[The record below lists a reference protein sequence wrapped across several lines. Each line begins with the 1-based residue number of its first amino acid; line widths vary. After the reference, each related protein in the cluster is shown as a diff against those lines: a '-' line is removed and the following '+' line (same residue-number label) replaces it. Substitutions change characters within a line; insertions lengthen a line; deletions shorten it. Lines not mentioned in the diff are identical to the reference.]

1 MKRTLILFA
10 TGLLMATGL
19 AHALTPGIATGVTP
33 ISDTLQVQLLEHQWT
48 QAAVAADRPVLNDLL
63 DDKFFEV
70 FPGDIRRDKRDLL
83 AAVAMPTGGSQVLE
97 DVRVQVLDNVAVAT
111 GINRYT
117 PATGYKAIEYRFTD
131 VFVKR
136 EDGWRVAASRMR
148 RKETGSI

>member
-1 MKRTLILFA
+1 MKRLFIFVA
-10 TGLLMATGL
+10 ASVL
-19 AHALTPGIATGVTP
+19 AITAFADVAPTPRVGP
-33 ISDTLQVQLLEHQWT
+33 ISDALQVQLLEHQWT
-48 QAAVAADRPVLNDLL
+48 QAASEGDRPVLNDLL

-70 FPGDIRRDKRDLL
+70 FPGDIRRTKQDLL
-83 AAVAMPTGGSQVLE
+83 AAAAPSSASQVLE
-97 DVRVQVLDNVAVAT
+97 DVHVQVLDNVAVAT

-117 PATGYKAIEYRFTD
+117 PALGYKAIEYRFTD

>member
-1 MKRTLILFA
+1 MKRFIVLAAIGALASLAVA
-10 TGLLMATGL
+10 TPRPVDNG
-19 AHALTPGIATGVTP
+19 P
-33 ISDTLQVQLLEHQWT
+33 ISDALQVEWLEHQWT
-48 QAAVAADRPVLNDLL
+48 QAASAGDRSMLNDLL

-70 FPGDIRRDKRDLL
+70 FPGEIRRDKRDML
-83 AAVAMPTGGSQVLE
+83 AATAMPSGGTQQLE

-111 GINRYT
+111 GINHYT
-117 PATGYKAIEYRFTD
+117 PALGYKAIEYRFTD

>member
-1 MKRTLILFA
+1 MKHIQIFA
-10 TGLLMATGL
+10 AAGVLSISVAVAAATPTT
-19 AHALTPGIATGVTP
+19 AKSIT
-33 ISDTLQVQLLEHQWT
+33 DRMQVELLEHQWT
-48 QAAVAADRPVLNDLL
+48 QAAAAADRPVLNDLL

-70 FPGDIRRDKRDLL
+70 FPGEIRRSKRDLM
-83 AAVAMPTGGSQVLE
+83 AAAALPVGGSQELS

-117 PATGYKAIEYRFTD
+117 PAAGYKAVEYRFTD

-136 EDGWRVAASRMR
+136 EDGWRVAAARMR

>member
-1 MKRTLILFA
+1 MKRTLIL
-10 TGLLMATGL
+10 L
-19 AHALTPGIATGVTP
+19 AASALSMIAAAHPAPPGVSP
-33 ISDTLQVQLLEHQWT
+33 FSDSLQVQLLEHQWT
-48 QAAVAADRPVLNDLL
+48 QAASTGDRSMLNDLL

-70 FPGDIRRDKRDLL
+70 FPGEIRRSKREML
-83 AAVAMPTGGSQVLE
+83 AATALPAGGSQVLE

-117 PATGYKAIEYRFTD
+117 PALGYKAIEYRFTD

>member
-1 MKRTLILFA
+1 MQRLIVFA
-10 TGLLMATGL
+10 AACGL
-19 AHALTPGIATGVTP
+19 ASLALAAPHPVESGP
-33 ISDTLQVQLLEHQWT
+33 ISERLQIEWLEHQWT
-48 QAAVAADRPVLNDLL
+48 QAASTANRAVLNDLL

-70 FPGDIRRDKRDLL
+70 FPGEVRRSKRDLL
-83 AAVAMPTGGSQVLE
+83 AAASLPVGGSQVLS

-117 PATGYKAIEYRFTD
+117 PAAGYKAVEYRFTD

-136 EDGWRVAASRMR
+136 EDGWRVAAARMR

>member
-1 MKRTLILFA
+1 MQRTFM
-10 TGLLMATGL
+10 LLAVGTL
-19 AHALTPGIATGVTP
+19 TLSAFAHAVTPGTLTVASP

-48 QAAVAADRPVLNDLL
+48 QAAATGDHPVLNDLL
-63 DDKFFEV
+63 DDKFFEI
-70 FPGDIRRDKRDLL
+70 FPGEIHRGKRDML
-83 AAVAMPTGGSQVLE
+83 AAAPMPPGGSQVLE

-117 PATGYKAIEYRFTD
+117 PASGYKTIEYRFTD